1 VIRSMKAVAAVC
13 AVVALAGCGTTV
25 SGADRLSSGGSEG
38 LGLGGPGGGATT
50 GPGSTGLGG
59 GAGSGSTAGVTS
71 VGSGQSSSLG
81 GSSSGGSAASNGVA
95 RGVTATTIYVGMV
108 HASNTDSVNAAAGV
122 GDLALGDPTA
132 DTKAVIDYINH
143 HGGVAGRN
151 LQLVEAPFDSA
162 STADV
167 ETQWAAVCAKFTQD
181 NPKVFAVLDQGTAS
195 YRRCIHN
202 AGVAQIDDDLP
213 QASVA
218 EFRNY
223 PGFIELGYPNL
234 DRLAAE
240 QVTALAG
247 QNYFQPWDT
256 VRGRPATAGKTK
268 VGIVTYDD
276 PEFAEAVNNVL
287 VPRLKSLNYNP
298 VVARISDV
306 SRASDYGA
314 QSAAVKSA
322 QLKFASSGVDHV
334 IMFEGNGGL
343 SLFFMN
349 NAYTQGYRPRYGLN
363 SSSGIEQLI
372 EGGEVQPSQAQG
384 ALGFGWIPGFDIPA
398 ALNPDNGPYS
408 SPARRQCLAIM
419 ADHGITFPST
429 NAEGVALG
437 ACSRLFLLK
446 KALDTTP
453 KLVNIAT
460 FIRAVDAIGAKFDD
474 GGSLGEFLGT
484 GHHDGVSK
492 VYYWQW
498 QAKCPVGSGGC
509 MNYVGSRRTIA

>member
-1 VIRSMKAVAAVC
+1 MRAVAATC
-13 AVVALAGCGTTV
+13 AAVALAGCGTTV

-38 LGLGGPGGGATT
+38 LGIGGPSAGATT
-50 GPGSTGLGG
+50 GPGSTVLGTG
-59 GAGSGSTAGVTS
+59 PGAGGITGVGG
-71 VGSGQSSSLG
+71 VGSGQTSSLG
-81 GSSSGGSAASNGVA
+81 GGSSVGGTVGGVG

-143 HGGVAGRN
+143 RGGVAGRKIA
-151 LQLVEAPFDSA
+151 LVEAPFDSA
-162 STADV
+162 SAADV

-181 NPKVFAVLDQGTAS
+181 NPKVFAVLDAGTAS

-202 AGVAQIDDDLP
+202 AGVVQVDDDLP
-213 QASVA
+213 QASA
-218 EFRNY
+218 SEFRNY
-223 PGFIELGYPNL
+223 PAFVELGYPNL
-234 DRLAAE
+234 NRLAAE
-240 QVTALAG
+240 QVTALSD

-256 VRGRPATAGKTK
+256 VRGKPATAGKTK
-268 VGIVTYDD
+268 VGVVTYDEPD
-276 PEFAEAVNNVL
+276 YAEAVNTVL
-287 VPRLKSLNYNP
+287 VPRLRALHYDP
-298 VVARISDV
+298 IVARISDV

-343 SLFFMN
+343 SLFFTN
-349 NAYTQGYRPRYGLN
+349 NAATQGYHPRYGIN
-363 SSSGIEQLI
+363 SSSGFEALV
-372 EGGEVQPSQAQG
+372 EGGEIQPSQAQG
-384 ALGFGWIPGFDIPA
+384 AVGFGWIPGFDLPA

-419 ADHGITFPST
+419 ADHGITFPSS

-437 ACSRLFLLK
+437 ACSRIFLLK

-453 KLVNIAT
+453 KVVTRDT
-460 FIRAVDAIGAKFDD
+460 FIRAVDGIGSAFDD
-474 GGSLGEFLGT
+474 GGSLGEFLAPGR
-484 GHHDGVSK
+484 HDGVSK
-492 VYYWQW
+492 IYYWQW
-498 QAKCPVGSGGC
+498 FSKCPVGRGGC
-509 MNYVGSRRTIA
+509 MNYVGPRRTIP